1 MTVPTSAAT
10 SAYQAT
16 AKLAESI
23 AQGGNQ
29 ASSGSV
35 ANVGDSFQDLLG
47 QAVETV
53 SEAGRNVE
61 AQTMAATQGQG
72 DMIDVVTAVAET
84 EVALQSMVSLRDRV
98 ISSYEEIMR
107 MPI

>member
-1 MTVPTSAAT
+1 MTVPTTAAT
-10 SAYQAT
+10 NAYQAT

-23 AQGGNQ
+23 ANGGNQ
-29 ASSGSV
+29 AGSNP
-35 ANVGDSFQDLLG
+35 ASAIGDSFKDILG
-47 QAVETV
+47 QAVSSVTE
-53 SEAGRNVE
+53 GGNNVE
-61 AQTMAATQGQG
+61 TQTMAAVQGKG

-84 EVALQSMVSLRDRV
+84 EVALQSMVSIRDRV

>member
-16 AKLAESI
+16 SQLIDSI
-23 AQGGNQ
+23 SQGGNQ
-29 ASSGSV
+29 SPSGSV
-35 ANVGDSFQDLLG
+35 AEAGNSFKELLG
-47 QAVETV
+47 QAVGSV
-53 SEAGRNVE
+53 SEAGSNVE
-61 AQTMAATQGQG
+61 AQTMAAVQGKG

-84 EVALQSMVSLRDRV
+84 EVALQSMVSMRDRV

>member
-1 MTVPTSAAT
+1 MLTSAAT

-16 AKLAESI
+16 AQLIDSI

-29 ASSGSV
+29 AKSGSV
-35 ANVGDSFQDLLG
+35 AAAGESFQELLG
-47 QAVETV
+47 QAVNTV

-61 AQTMAATQGQG
+61 AQTLSAIQGKG

>member
-1 MTVPTSAAT
+1 MTVPTSAAA

-16 AKLAESI
+16 SQLAESI

-29 ASSGSV
+29 ANSV
-35 ANVGDSFQDLLG
+35 ASAGESFEALLG
-47 QAVETV
+47 EAVTSIVE
-53 SEAGRNVE
+53 SGQNVE
-61 AQTMAATQGQG
+61 AQTMAAAQGQG
-72 DMIDVVTAVAET
+72 DMIDIVTAVAET

-98 ISSYEEIMR
+98 IASYEEIMR

>member
-1 MTVPTSAAT
+1 MTIPTSAAA

-16 AKLAESI
+16 AQLAESI
-23 AQGGNQ
+23 AQAGNQ
-29 ASSGSV
+29 AGSGPV
-35 ANVGDSFQDLLG
+35 ASAGEQFQDLLSN
-47 QAVETV
+47 AVNSV
-53 SEAGRNVE
+53 AEAGRNVE
-61 AQTMAATQGQG
+61 AQTMAAAQGQG

-84 EVALQSMVSLRDRV
+84 EIALQSMVSLRDRV

>member
-1 MTVPTSAAT
+1 MTVPTSAAA

-16 AKLAESI
+16 AQLADQLGQGTKPPTGTI
-23 AQGGNQ
+23 AE
-29 ASSGSV
+29 A
-35 ANVGDSFQDLLG
+35 GDSFQSLLAD
-47 QAVETV
+47 AVTSVAE
-53 SEAGRNVE
+53 SGRNVE
-61 AQTMAATQGQG
+61 AQTMAASVGQA

-98 ISSYEEIMR
+98 IASYEEIMR

>member
-10 SAYQAT
+10 SAYQTT
-16 AKLAESI
+16 AQLVDTV

-29 ASSGSV
+29 ASSNPIASAGE
-35 ANVGDSFQDLLG
+35 SFQELLA
-47 QAVETV
+47 QAAGSV

-61 AQTMAATQGQG
+61 AQTMAAAQGQG

-84 EVALQSMVSLRDRV
+84 EIALQSMVALRDRV